1 MTVFV
6 NEKRNNCII
15 PPELK
20 RPVLAACFLL
30 IFSFISSD
38 CFAQS
43 QNNDQ
48 QRLAGTWVSLEDPEY
63 GFIFRSNMTYSFI
76 EYGEIFESGKWRI
89 IASRNIIIVTD
100 DENEEYECLYLLSN
114 DGRTMALIDT
124 EDFYVEVFRK
134 KE

>member
-1 MTVFV
+1 MTVFS

-15 PPELK
+15 SRELK
-20 RPVLAACFLL
+20 KPVLAACFLL
-30 IFSFISSD
+30 VFGFIAAD

-48 QRLAGTWVSLEDPEY
+48 QRLAGTWVSPDDPEY
-63 GFIFRSNMTYSFI
+63 GFIFRSNMTYSLI
-76 EYGEIFESGKWRI
+76 DYGEVFESGKWRI

-124 EDFYVEVFRK
+124 EDFYVEVFVRK
-134 KE
+134 E